1 MASSAQKNMKNK
13 QIFFNILVFEV
24 DKSSFFTV
32 GDINSLYFDFFFPSV
47 KWGYE

>member
-24 DKSSFFTV
+24 VKSSFFTV
-32 GDINSLYFDFFFPSV
+32 GDINSLYFDFFFSICKV
-47 KWGYE
+47 GI